1 MLAQG
6 NIGFLIMRQ
15 SSNEFPSPNPHGPTG
30 ALPVVGAMLRTGIV
44 NITLV
49 CTWCTSKLIL
59 REVYGRLACG
69 PHQWWDEVYFV
80 IGIRGIAERRQEP
93 HKEGRERSYSM
104 SLAST
109 MHAACVAPV
118 LRSLAF
124 QIPSRKSQV
133 QCACALQN
141 IFVSVRAEPV

>member
-1 MLAQG
+1 MQWVP
-6 NIGFLIMRQ
+6 ITQ
-15 SSNEFPSPNPHGPTG
+15 PHGSTG
-30 ALPVVGAMLRTGIV
+30 ALPVVGARIITGIV

-59 REVYGRLACG
+59 REVYGMLACG
-69 PHQWWDEVYFV
+69 PHRGWDEVYFV
-80 IGIRGIAERRQEP
+80 IGTPGIAPPRQEP

-104 SLAST
+104 TLAST
-109 MHAACVAPV
+109 MHAACVASV
-118 LRSLAF
+118 LQPLAF

-141 IFVSVRAEPV
+141 IFVGVRAEPV